1 MTVPAKKVASQS
13 PGSTKQRIIDVA
25 ARLFAERGFENVSLR
40 DITQAAGANIAA
52 VNYHFG
58 SKVGLLAQ
66 VFDHHAEPINR
77 RRAELLDRYAERCK
91 TDPPDIAMLL
101 EALLAPTLQAAE
113 TSEGGEYFRMMMG
126 QMSSSPNPDVRRILF
141 GTFDHIAERFTGL
154 LEEACPDLSRE
165 EFFWR
170 LTCFYGAMMYA
181 QADNGRISSL
191 AGSDF
196 DSGDMN
202 DALRYMIPFL
212 AAGMKQKP
220 TS

>member
-1 MTVPAKKVASQS
+1 M

-40 DITQAAGANIAA
+40 DITQAADANIAA

-66 VFDHHAEPINR
+66 VFDYHAEPINR
-77 RRAELLDRYAERCK
+77 RRVELLDAYAERRN
-91 TDPPDIAMLL
+91 TEPPDIALLL
-101 EALLAPTLQAAE
+101 EALLAPTLQASGAGP
-113 TSEGGEYFRMMMG
+113 GGAYFRKMMG

-141 GTFDHIAERFTGL
+141 GTFDHIAERFSAL
-154 LEEACPDLSRE
+154 LEEACPDLPRE

-181 QADNGRISSL
+181 QANNGRIRSL
-191 AGSDF
+191 AGGDFASD
-196 DSGDMN
+196 DMG

-212 AAGMKQKP
+212 AAGMRQAP
-220 TS
+220 TT